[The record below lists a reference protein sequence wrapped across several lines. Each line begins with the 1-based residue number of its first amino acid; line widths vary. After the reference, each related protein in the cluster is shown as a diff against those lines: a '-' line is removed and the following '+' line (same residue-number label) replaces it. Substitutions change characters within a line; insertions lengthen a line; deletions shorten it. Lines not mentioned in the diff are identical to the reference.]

1 MVKDDGEEAKL
12 LRCSNHDVIVIII
25 VIIIFISFTVELAR
39 G

>member
-25 VIIIFISFTVELAR
+25 FISFYFYIKPTFYS
-39 G
+39 